1 MSLIGVIANPESGK
15 DIRRLVS
22 AGSIAGSTQKV
33 QVITRLFIGMAAAG
47 VEKAV
52 MMPDIYGIGREARTN
67 YMRTGKPAMD
77 IEFLDIALKGKE
89 EDSQTAAELMRR
101 MGVDC
106 MVALGG
112 DGTSR
117 LVAKG
122 CGPIPMLP
130 LSMGTNN
137 VFPYT
142 MESTIA
148 GLAAGLFCSDF
159 SDVPEAAP
167 RRKRLDVMNGAEV
180 IDSALIDI
188 AVTTDSDIGSKA
200 VWDLRT
206 VKQIVQ
212 SRASLRDIGLS
223 SIGGVF
229 FNIGVDDPRGAHIE
243 LGGAK
248 NRIMAPIGPG
258 MIGKTC
264 VKHAEILNFGDE
276 APVKYAP
283 SILALDGERKIRAPR
298 GHNLTIRLNGAGPR
312 VINVDKVMELSTEKR
327 LFTR

>member
-33 QVITRLFIGMAAAG
+33 RVITRLFTGMAAAG
-47 VEKAV
+47 VKRAV
-52 MMPDIYGIGREARTN
+52 MMPDIYGIGREAREN
-67 YMRTGKPAMD
+67 YSRSRKAPME
-77 IEFLDIALKGKE
+77 IEFLDMELTRKE
-89 EDSQTAAELMRR
+89 EDSQTAAEMMAGL
-101 MGVDC
+101 GVDC
-106 MVALGG
+106 IVTLGG

-117 LVAKG
+117 LVARG
-122 CGPIPMLP
+122 CGSIPMLP
-130 LSMGTNN
+130 VSTGTNN

-159 SDVPEAAP
+159 SEVPEALT
-167 RRKRLDVMNGAEV
+167 RRKRLDVMNGSEV
-180 IDSALIDI
+180 VDSALVDI

-212 SRASLRDIGLS
+212 SCASLRDIGLS

-229 FNIGVDDPRGAHIE
+229 FNIGLDEPRGGAYRTGGNKKSGHGAYRAGDDRKITHQTRRDVECRRRGAH
-243 LGGAK
+243 
-248 NRIMAPIGPG
+248 
-258 MIGKTC
+258 
-264 VKHAEILNFGDE
+264 
-276 APVKYAP
+276 
-283 SILALDGERKIRAPR
+283 KIRAPPFWR
-298 GHNLTIRLNGAGPR
+298 W
-312 VINVDKVMELSTEKR
+312 MENAKSGRPAAIT
-327 LFTR
+327 